1 MGIPETAKAHFFE
14 GYNCAQSVL
23 LTLAP
28 YLGLSEETALLL
40 ASPFGGGMGR
50 MRQVCGTVSAMYMAL
65 GLREGYTGATDA
77 EGKEALYERVQ
88 RLAAE
93 FSRENGSILCRDLL
107 ATGDKPA
114 PDSQTTS
121 GHDPR
126 CGEYVRSATA
136 LILKELGLPEAPRL
150 PTE

>member
-1 MGIPETAKAHFFE
+1 LGISETAKAHFFE
-14 GYNCAQSVL
+14 GYSCAQSVL

-28 YLGLSEETALLL
+28 HIGLSEQTALLL

-77 EGKEALYERVQ
+77 TGKEALYQRVQ
-88 RLAAE
+88 RLAEE
-93 FSRENGSILCRDLL
+93 FQAENGSILCRDLL
-107 ATGDKPA
+107 ASPGKPA
-114 PDSQTTS
+114 PDSKTTS

-126 CGEYVRSATA
+126 CGEYVRRATA
-136 LILKELGLPEAPRL
+136 LILRELEIPDE
-150 PTE
+150 

>member
-14 GYNCAQSVL
+14 GYNCAQAVL

-28 YLGLSEETALLL
+28 YTGLSEQTALLL

-50 MRQVCGTVSAMYMAL
+50 QRQVCGTVSAMYMAL
-65 GLREGYTGATDA
+65 GLQTGYTGAADA
-77 EGKEALYERVQ
+77 AGKEALYKRVQ
-88 RLAAE
+88 QLAKE
-93 FSRENGSILCRDLL
+93 FRAENGSILCRDLL
-107 ATGDKPA
+107 SSPGKPA

-136 LILKELGLPEAPRL
+136 LILKELGIPAE
-150 PTE
+150 

>member
-1 MGIPETAKAHFFE
+1 MGISETAKAHFFE
-14 GYNCAQSVL
+14 GYSCAQSVL

-28 YLGLSEETALLL
+28 HIGLSEQTALLL

-77 EGKEALYERVQ
+77 AGKEALYQRVQ
-88 RLAAE
+88 RLAEE
-93 FSRENGSILCRDLL
+93 FQAENGSILCRDLL
-107 ATGDKPA
+107 ASPGKPA
-114 PDSQTTS
+114 PDSKTTS

-126 CGEYVRSATA
+126 CGEYVRRATA
-136 LILKELGLPEAPRL
+136 LILRELEIPDE
-150 PTE
+150 